1 MHVKLVIKKEGRL
14 GAQTYLKYLFVAN
27 AAMVG
32 PMIIATAIKAAALDI
47 SPLIPKMSI
56 PQLAI
61 PNAKTAKIIAM
72 IKPTTLTSNSIA
84 VTGLFSF
91 SDIQIPDRSIFLI
104 KHKTF
109 CTHNKKKREGRVVFG
124 IHSKPFIKNGGIHS
138 QVEDTY
144 G

>member
-1 MHVKLVIKKEGRL
+1 ML

-47 SPLIPKMSI
+47 SPLIPKRSI

-72 IKPTTLTSNSIA
+72 IKPTTLISNSIP
-84 VTGLFSF
+84 VTAFFSF
-91 SDIQIPDRSIFLI
+91 SDIQIPDRAIFWI
-104 KHKTF
+104 KLKTF
-109 CTHNKKKREGRVVFG
+109 LFSGFDIKRVIR
-124 IHSKPFIKNGGIHS
+124 K
-138 QVEDTY
+138 D
-144 G
+144 